1 MQRFRARLFL
11 KGRFMKNRA
20 KLSPLLLALG
30 LALSVMSMTA
40 GPAHA
45 QATAASGAGEGSIEL
60 GNTSGTGDQPAA
72 APEASAA
79 AADADA
85 TADAKDKP
93 PKDPREAY
101 RDLVLQQASD
111 GSSATSAVSR
121 RYKKVDKATYNEL
134 LQSGAFQPAQPAQ

>member
-1 MQRFRARLFL
+1 
-11 KGRFMKNRA
+11 MKIRA

-40 GPAHA
+40 STAYA
-45 QATAASGAGEGSIEL
+45 QAAVTGEAAEGSIEL

-72 APEASAA
+72 APEAAA
-79 AADADA
+79 TDADA
-85 TADAKDKP
+85 TADANAKP

-101 RDLVLQQASD
+101 RDQILKQAAEET
-111 GSSATSAVSR
+111 SATSAVSR

-134 LQSGAFQPAQPAQ
+134 LQSGALQPAQPAQ